1 MGSGIRTKKIHM
13 KKLNLGNHS
22 LQAGFSK
29 VAGCRR
35 KLLPTWLVS
44 AGYSA
49 WHFFMGGFF

>member
-1 MGSGIRTKKIHM
+1 MGSGVRTKKIHM

-49 WHFFMGGFF
+49 WHFFMGGLF